1 MKVFELKVKK
11 REKTGK
17 KETVKLRKQEMVPCV
32 MYGAEEILHF
42 YAHKN
47 DFKDLVYTDNV
58 YNVKIDIEG
67 KKYEAIMQD
76 LQFHPV
82 TDEILHVDFLNI
94 TDAKPFAVKLPVK
107 IVGTAPGIVTGG
119 KLRLR
124 KRYLIVQGLLKD
136 MPENIE
142 IDISK
147 LDVGDGIKVGDLT
160 RDNLTFLDR
169 HDNQIVAVISG
180 RAAAAAMTI
189 EEPEEA
195 TEDEEAEGEGEGE
208 EGAEGETE
216 ESSEE

>member
-1 MKVFELKVKK
+1 MKVFELKAKK

-17 KETVKLRKQEMVPCV
+17 RETVKLRKQEMVPCV
-32 MYGAEEILHF
+32 MYGADEIVHF

-47 DFKDLVYTDNV
+47 EFKDLVYTDNV
-58 YNVKIDIEG
+58 YHIKLDVDG
-67 KKYEAIMQD
+67 KNYDAIMQD

-82 TDEILHVDFLNI
+82 TDDILHIDFLNI
-94 TDAKPFAVKLPVK
+94 TEAKPFAVKLPVK
-107 IVGTAPGIVTGG
+107 IVGTAPGVVKGG

-124 KRYLIVQGLLKD
+124 KRYLKVQGLLKD

-147 LDVGDGIKVGDLT
+147 LEVGDGFKVGDMSL
-160 RDNLTFLDR
+160 DNITFLDR

-189 EEPEEA
+189 EEPEA
-195 TEDEEAEGEGEGE
+195 AEEGEEGEGE
-208 EGAEGETE
+208 EGGEEAAE